1 LKYPPPSGPPLGVQV
16 YFLRNP
22 TLVKKC
28 TFLQGWVLSGNVSAY
43 TYYSYRRNV
52 QELLTRH
59 HLDLKMALLS
69 RPLCLSQESDENDR
83 GSFGISEEWSF

>member
-1 LKYPPPSGPPLGVQV
+1 MIGGLHLANRGKSASGAPKPF
-16 YFLRNP
+16 FL
-22 TLVKKC
+22 
-28 TFLQGWVLSGNVSAY
+28 SSNVSAY

-69 RPLCLSQESDENDR
+69 RPLRLSQESDENDR